1 MAGGQNT
8 HNTYWFQHHKW
19 LTKFKQPVLTVG
31 ILGLES
37 YALDVNQKES
47 QLGVED
53 VLSAII
59 VGIPFNT
66 QKYRF

>member
-19 LTKFKQPVLTVG
+19 LTKFKQTVLAVG
-31 ILGLES
+31 TLGLES
-37 YALDVNQKES
+37 YALGVKQKES
-47 QLGVED
+47 QSDVEG

-59 VGIPFNT
+59 AGIQFNT
-66 QKYRF
+66 QKFLF